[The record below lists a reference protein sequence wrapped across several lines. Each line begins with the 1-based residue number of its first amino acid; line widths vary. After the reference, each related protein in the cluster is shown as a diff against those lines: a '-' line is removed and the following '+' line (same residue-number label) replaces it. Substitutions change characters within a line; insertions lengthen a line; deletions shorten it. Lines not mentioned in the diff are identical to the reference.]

1 MLSYMTCAPLYRYE
15 ALMTGEVALI
25 VFLFSLMV
33 CRHRAAEN
41 VTRLTPVR
49 EMGIEP
55 TRL

>member
-1 MLSYMTCAPLYRYE
+1 MTCAPLYRYE